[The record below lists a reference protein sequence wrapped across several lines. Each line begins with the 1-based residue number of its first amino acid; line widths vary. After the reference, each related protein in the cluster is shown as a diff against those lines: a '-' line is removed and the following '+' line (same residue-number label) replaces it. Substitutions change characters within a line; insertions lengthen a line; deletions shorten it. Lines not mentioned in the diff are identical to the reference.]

1 MRKVLIYSLLLLLG
15 LAGTQ
20 VLAIVA
26 PDVQAN
32 TATAVKLLTMFGLSF
47 IMIHVGYEFDIDK
60 SDLPAYGWD
69 YLVAATAAAF
79 PWVFCAAYFVFVMS
93 PAESWGSWD
102 LWKESL
108 LIARFASPTSAG
120 LLFSMLAAAGLA
132 ATWVFKK
139 ARVLAIFDDI
149 DTILFMIPL
158 KMMMGGVRW
167 QLAAIVLVMAVLLW
181 AGWRFLHVWRI
192 PITWPWVMAY
202 AAGIT
207 LVSELIYIASKGID
221 DVIPVHLEVLL
232 PAFVLGCVM
241 ARPPGQDPHVDDTRE
256 GHEEGPE
263 TAEEQRVATIVSSCF
278 MVLVGLSMPPLAGLM
293 ASAAANAPWPAWP
306 ALLLHVVLVTAVAN
320 LGKMYPALCYRQE
333 ASGRERL
340 ALAMGM
346 WPRGEVGAG
355 VLVVSLSYGV
365 GGPALLVGTLSL
377 ALNILLTGAVIA
389 AVKKLVR

>member
-1 MRKVLIYSLLLLLG
+1 M
-15 LAGTQ
+15 
-20 VLAIVA
+20 
-26 PDVQAN
+26 QAN

-60 SDLPAYGWD
+60 SDLRAYGWD

-93 PAESWGSWD
+93 SAESWGSWD

-158 KMMMGGVRW
+158 KMMMVGVRW

-207 LVSELIYIASKGID
+207 LVSELIYVTSKVIN

-241 ARPPGQDPHVDDTRE
+241 ARPTGQDPHVRIPSAVRAHQPLRQAVRVE
-256 GHEEGPE
+256 LILVHRGHSAIRPILPG
-263 TAEEQRVATIVSSCF
+263 RG
-278 MVLVGLSMPPLAGLM
+278 GLDSGLQHKIDFAAG
-293 ASAAANAPWPAWP
+293 AAA
-306 ALLLHVVLVTAVAN
+306 
-320 LGKMYPALCYRQE
+320 
-333 ASGRERL
+333 
-340 ALAMGM
+340 
-346 WPRGEVGAG
+346 
-355 VLVVSLSYGV
+355 
-365 GGPALLVGTLSL
+365 
-377 ALNILLTGAVIA
+377 
-389 AVKKLVR
+389 